1 MNENTNTAVA
11 QREQQTPVMA
21 TMQSPTVPMMEMAAN
36 PAVVF
41 HPEVFQSIMPVAQ
54 IMSQSGNAVPA
65 WLRNNAGG
73 CFSICIYA
81 AQWQMNP
88 FGLASDS
95 FCIEGGTVSFGA
107 KSTHAIVEKVCGD
120 SFQHEFH
127 GDWDKILG
135 NVVEKTSAKGT
146 KYFAPG
152 WEKFGAV
159 EDGLAVTVWLRSD
172 PERKLT
178 LKMKQCIVRNSTNWA
193 SNPQLQLF
201 YQACKVW
208 ARMYKPGAMMGVY
221 SVDEMQDYVGEEKAA
236 EAPQSAGKPAQRKTN
251 ALKAKLGVKAPE
263 TEKLSDKIKADIAN
277 RNVPVTLEDIS
288 AYFAAKGVTK
298 NIDDPTAWK
307 KELYER
313 FTVNISGSVDAI
325 AVQIMN
331 ESTNN
336 ETEVDGNLI

>member
-1 MNENTNTAVA
+1 MNENTNNEVA
-11 QREQQTPVMA
+11 QREQQTPVA
-21 TMQSPTVPMMEMAAN
+21 PALQSPTVPMMEMAAN

-54 IMSQSGNAVPA
+54 IMSQSGNAVPN
-65 WLRNNAGG
+65 WLRNNPGG

-120 SFQHEFH
+120 SFMHEFH

-135 NVVEKTSAKGT
+135 NVVEKTSQKGT

-159 EDGLAVTVWLRSD
+159 EDGLSVTVWLKSD
-172 PERKLT
+172 PDRKLN
-178 LKMKQCIVRNSTNWA
+178 LKLKQCIVRNSTNWA

-221 SVDEMQDYVGEEKAA
+221 SVDEMQDGVVDEIAA
-236 EAPQSAGKPAQRKTN
+236 EAPQSAGKTTQRKTD
-251 ALKAKLGVKAPE
+251 ALKAKLGVKAAE
-263 TEKLSDKIKADIAN
+263 SEKLSDKIKADIVN
-277 RNVPVTLEDIS
+277 RRVPLAYDDLA
-288 AYFAAKGVTK
+288 AYFASKGITQNV
-298 NIDDPTAWK
+298 DDPAAWK

-313 FTVNISGSVDAI
+313 FTADISGSVDAI
-325 AVQIMN
+325 ANQIIKETN
-331 ESTNN
+331 EQP
-336 ETEVDGNLI
+336 VDENLI

>member
-1 MNENTNTAVA
+1 MSENANTAIA
-11 QREQQTPVMA
+11 QREQQAPVMA

-120 SFQHEFH
+120 SFMHEFH

-135 NVVEKTSAKGT
+135 NVVEKTSQKGT

-159 EDGLAVTVWLRSD
+159 EDGLSVTVWLKSD
-172 PERKLT
+172 PDRKLN
-178 LKMKQCIVRNSTNWA
+178 LKLKQCIVRNSTNWA

-221 SVDEMQDYVGEEKAA
+221 SVDEMQDGVVEENAT
-236 EAPQSAGKPAQRKTN
+236 EAPQSADKPVQRKTD
-251 ALKAKLGVKAPE
+251 ALKAKLGVKAAE
-263 TEKLSDKIKADIAN
+263 TEKLSDKIKADIAK
-277 RNVPVTLEDIS
+277 RNVPVSFEEI
-288 AYFAAKGVTK
+288 AGYFASKGITQNV
-298 NIDDPTAWK
+298 DDPAAWK

-313 FTVNISGSVDAI
+313 FTADISGSVDAI
-325 AVQIMN
+325 ANMIMN
-331 ESTNN
+331 STDKP
-336 ETEVDGNLI
+336 VDGNLI

>member
-1 MNENTNTAVA
+1 MNENTNNEVA
-11 QREQQTPVMA
+11 QREQQTPVA
-21 TMQSPTVPMMEMAAN
+21 PALQSPTVPMMEMAAN

-54 IMSQSGNAVPA
+54 IMSQSGNAVPN
-65 WLRNNAGG
+65 WLRNNPGG

-88 FGLASDS
+88 FGLAADS

-120 SFQHEFH
+120 SFMHEFH

-159 EDGLAVTVWLRSD
+159 EDGLSVTVWLKND
-172 PERKLT
+172 PDRKLN
-178 LKMKQCIVRNSTNWA
+178 LKLKQCIVRNSTNWA

-221 SVDEMQDYVGEEKAA
+221 SVDEMQDDIIEENAA
-236 EAPQSAGKPAQRKTN
+236 ETPQSADKTVQRKTD
-251 ALKAKLGVKAPE
+251 ALKAKLGVKATE

-277 RNVPVTLEDIS
+277 RNVPVSFEEIT
-288 AYFAAKGVTK
+288 AYFASKGITQ
-298 NIDDPTAWK
+298 NIDDPSAWK

-313 FTVNISGSVDAI
+313 FTADISGSVDAI
-325 AVQIMN
+325 ANMIMN
-331 ESTNN
+331 SNDKA
-336 ETEVDGNLI
+336 VDGNLI

>member
-1 MNENTNTAVA
+1 MNEEQTNAIA
-11 QREQQTPVMA
+11 QRKNQAPVMA

-120 SFQHEFH
+120 SFMHEFH

-135 NVVEKTSAKGT
+135 NVVEKTSQKGT

-159 EDGLAVTVWLRSD
+159 EDGLSVTVWLKSD
-172 PERKLT
+172 SDRKLN
-178 LKMKQCIVRNSTNWA
+178 LKLKQCIVRNSTNWA

-221 SVDEMQDYVGEEKAA
+221 SVDEMQDSVIEETAA
-236 EAPQSAGKPAQRKTN
+236 EAPQSADKPTQRKTD
-251 ALKAKLGVKAPE
+251 ALKAKLGVKAAE
-263 TEKLSDKIKADIAN
+263 SEKLSDKIKADIAK
-277 RNVPVTLEDIS
+277 RNVPVSFDDLA
-288 AYFAAKGVTK
+288 AYFASKGITQ
-298 NIDDPTAWK
+298 NIDDPAAWK

-313 FTVNISGSVDAI
+313 FTADISGSIDAI
-325 AVQIMN
+325 ANMIIAAP
-331 ESTNN
+331 
-336 ETEVDGNLI
+336 VDGNLI

>member
-1 MNENTNTAVA
+1 MNENTTNAVA

-21 TMQSPTVPMMEMAAN
+21 AMQSPTVPMMEMAAN

-41 HPEVFQSIMPVAQ
+41 HPEVFQNIMPVAQ

-95 FCIEGGTVSFGA
+95 FCVEGGTVSFGA

-120 SFQHEFH
+120 SFMHEFH

-135 NVVEKTSAKGT
+135 NVVERTSAKGT

-159 EDGLAVTVWLRSD
+159 EDGLAVTVWLKSD
-172 PERKLT
+172 PARKLT

-221 SVDEMQDYVGEEKAA
+221 SVDEMQDYVGEESPA
-236 EAPQSAGKPAQRKTN
+236 EAPVSPAKTSQRKTD
-251 ALKAKLGVKAPE
+251 ALKAKLGVNAAE
-263 TEKLSDKIKADIAN
+263 AIAKLSDKIKADIAK
-277 RNVPVTLEDIS
+277 RNVPVSYDDIA
-288 AYFAAKGVTK
+288 AYLASKGITQ
-298 NIDDPTAWK
+298 NIDEPTAWK

-313 FTVNISGSVDAI
+313 FTTDISASVDAI
-325 AVQIMN
+325 ANMIVSAQN
-331 ESTNN
+331 EKAVD
-336 ETEVDGNLI
+336 ETLI

>member
-1 MNENTNTAVA
+1 MSENTNTTNAVA
-11 QREQQTPVMA
+11 QREMQTPVA
-21 TMQSPTVPMMEMAAN
+21 PAMQSPAVPVMDMAQN
-36 PAVVF
+36 PAAVF
-41 HPEVFQSIMPVAQ
+41 HPEMFQSIMPVAQ
-54 IMSQSGNAVPA
+54 IMSQSGNAVPN
-65 WLRNNAGG
+65 WLQNNPGG

-81 AQWQMNP
+81 MQWQMNP

-95 FCIEGGTVSFGA
+95 FCVEGGTVSFGA

-135 NVVEKTSAKGT
+135 KVVEKTSAKGT
-146 KYFAPG
+146 KYFVPG

-221 SVDEMQDYVGEEKAA
+221 SVDEMQDYVGKEKAV
-236 EAPQSAGKPAQRKTN
+236 EAPQSAEKPAQRKTA
-251 ALKAKLGVKAPE
+251 ALKAKLGVNAAE
-263 TEKLSDKIKADIAN
+263 SEKLSDKIKADISS
-277 RNVPVTLEDIS
+277 RNVPVSYEEIT
-288 AYFAAKGVTK
+288 AYFASKGITQNV
-298 NIDDPTAWK
+298 DDPAAWK

-313 FTVNISGSVDAI
+313 FTADISGSVDAI
-325 AVQIMN
+325 ANTIMN
-331 ESTNN
+331 SN
-336 ETEVDGNLI
+336 EQAVDGNHI